1 MKKPKENRD
10 EIRDTALVI
19 PLSREEKETVAN
31 MARDKGIT
39 MASCARML
47 IRDGIRRE
55 VEP

>member
-19 PLSREEKETVAN
+19 PLSREEKDMVAN